1 MVVSSRAKIG
11 PSTTVLMTERAP
23 HVSDIRNQESSIR
36 VNVKEKSKEKKRE
49 SINTHN
55 RKAKNYTPNGKLS
68 STQGGGE
75 RRA

>member
-36 VNVKEKSKEKKRE
+36 VDVKEESKGKKRE
-49 SINTHN
+49 SMLAT
-55 RKAKNYTPNGKLS
+55 
-68 STQGGGE
+68 
-75 RRA
+75 

>member
-36 VNVKEKSKEKKRE
+36 VDVKEESKGKKRE
-49 SINTHN
+49 SMLT
-55 RKAKNYTPNGKLS
+55 T
-68 STQGGGE
+68 
-75 RRA
+75 

>member
-36 VNVKEKSKEKKRE
+36 VDVKESSKEKKERVNQY
-49 SINTHN
+49 SQQ
-55 RKAKNYTPNGKLS
+55 KSKKL
-68 STQGGGE
+68 QPK
-75 RRA
+75 R